1 MEHTT
6 HTVLHN
12 LLEGIGLVTVVLF
25 LFLGNVRAALI
36 VAVTIP
42 VALLVAFVFMDGAG
56 IPANL
61 LSIGAVDF
69 GMIVDGSIV
78 VVENVFRVVAEKQ
91 GKGESYDLRDL
102 VRASCKEVARPVVFA
117 VALIVTAYLPIFTLE
132 RVEGKLFR
140 PMAFTVAFALGG
152 ALLSAITLVPVLT
165 TFLFKGKLREF
176 ENPLLKGRS
185 S

>member
-1 MEHTT
+1 
-6 HTVLHN
+6 VLHN
-12 LLEGIGLVTVVLF
+12 LLEGIGLVTVVLY

-91 GKGESYDLRDL
+91 EKGESYDLRDL

-132 RVEGKLFR
+132 RVEGKRWPSLSGARCFR
-140 PMAFTVAFALGG
+140 PSPSCRCSPPTSSRAS
-152 ALLSAITLVPVLT
+152 SA
-165 TFLFKGKLREF
+165 
-176 ENPLLKGRS
+176 S
-185 S
+185 SRTRC